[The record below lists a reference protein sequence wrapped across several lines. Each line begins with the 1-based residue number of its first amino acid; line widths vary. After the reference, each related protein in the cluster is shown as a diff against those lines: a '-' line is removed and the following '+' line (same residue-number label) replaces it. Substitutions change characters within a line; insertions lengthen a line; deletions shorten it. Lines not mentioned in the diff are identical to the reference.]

1 MYSAMDC
8 ATQDNWKSRMAKSS
22 EILFRHTTNFIL
34 NRKKTQ
40 RCNFKNKG
48 QYFHHFLK
56 HSVLLGPEWTLA
68 QEVMLNTPIIWLQP
82 AETFSSYICLSSL
95 LSIPGMHSLSLH
107 CKCQNL
113 SVLPQYLLL
122 FSWMLWCCCS
132 DMIWSCRSPPSFQQK
147 LEASIWCS
155 QGFTDIICS
164 AQMPVT

>member
-8 ATQDNWKSRMAKSS
+8 ATQDKWKSRMAKSS

-34 NRKKTQ
+34 NRKEHRDAILKIKANTSII
-40 RCNFKNKG
+40 
-48 QYFHHFLK
+48 FLK
-56 HSVLLGPEWTLA
+56 HTVLLGPEWTLA

-122 FSWMLWCCCS
+122 FSWML
-132 DMIWSCRSPPSFQQK
+132 
-147 LEASIWCS
+147 
-155 QGFTDIICS
+155 
-164 AQMPVT
+164 